1 MMIYHIKLV
10 SNELT
15 YDLSFKIILIGDS
28 VEGKTCL
35 SNRATKDYFEN
46 MTIQQLDLGFLHF
59 VVKLKKK

>member
-1 MMIYHIKLV
+1 MIYHIKLV

-35 SNRATKDYFEN
+35 SLRATKDYF
-46 MTIQQLDLGFLHF
+46 
-59 VVKLKKK
+59 